1 MYILTTAA
9 LVPLVAALFMAFLRT
24 GVARVVALVASLVP
38 LALAI
43 YMVMGFDP
51 GVGMQYSVEVP
62 WIPALGAYY
71 SLGVD
76 GIALAMILL
85 TAILTPI
92 VVLYSG
98 TEHYRSDQMG
108 EHAFLGFTLAIE
120 GLSIFVFSSTDV
132 LLFYLFF
139 EATLIPMFFL
149 IGGFGGE
156 NRRYAAIKFLLYS
169 LGSGLLMLAAIIGVY
184 VLGGGSFLLTDL
196 QENAFFGG
204 AENWLFAGFM
214 IAFIVKAPMVP
225 FHTWLPDAAENT
237 TPGGAVMMVAIMD
250 KIGTF
255 GMIRFAMC
263 LFPGATYQ
271 FRDVMVWLAV
281 LSIIW
286 GALAALAQSNLMRF
300 VAYTSVSHFGFIV
313 LGIFTINETG
323 TAAASL
329 YMFNHG
335 LSTAMLFLVVGYMI
349 KRRGSADI
357 HAFGGVQ
364 KVAPLLGGYL
374 LIALL
379 SAVALPGLAPF
390 VSEFGVIAG
399 TFNGAPVAAGIAAIA
414 MVLAACYIM
423 RVYKT
428 TMTGEPG
435 DDVIRT
441 MPDLTHPERWVLA
454 PLIVLLFV
462 FGVYP
467 EPLTTMVNP
476 AAQNTV
482 NYLHDNGVPPVGSNY
497 YFVVGG
503 ADDEEEGSPL
513 QADLSS
519 EGGAVK

>member
-1 MYILTTAA
+1 MYLLTTAA
-9 LVPLVAALFMAFLRT
+9 LVPLVAALFMTFLRS
-24 GVARVVALVASLVP
+24 GAARVVAFVASLVP

-43 YMVMGFDP
+43 VMVAGFDP
-51 GVGMQYSVEVP
+51 GAGMQYTVEIP

-71 SLGVD
+71 ALGVD
-76 GIALAMILL
+76 GIALAMVLL

-92 VVLYSG
+92 VILYSG
-98 TEHYRSDQMG
+98 TEHYRADQMG
-108 EHAFLGFTLAIE
+108 EHAFLGFVLAIE

-184 VLGGGSFLLTDL
+184 IVGDGTFLLSDLQDADLGGTVGM
-196 QENAFFGG
+196 
-204 AENWLFAGFM
+204 WLFAGFM

-263 LFPGATYQ
+263 LFPEATEY
-271 FRDVMVWLAV
+271 FRNVMIWLAV
-281 LSIIW
+281 ISVIW
-286 GALAALAQSNLMRF
+286 GALAALAQTNLMRF

-313 LGIFTINETG
+313 LGMFAVNET
-323 TAAASL
+323 AVSAASL

-349 KRRGSADI
+349 KRRSTADI

-399 TFNGAPVAAGIAAIA
+399 TFNGAPWAAGIAAIA

-435 DDVIRT
+435 DEVIRT

-454 PLIVLLFV
+454 PLIVLLIV

-467 EPLTTMVNP
+467 EPLTNLVNP
-476 AAQNTV
+476 ASVNTV
-482 NYLHDNGVPPVGSNY
+482 EYLNSKGVPPVGTVY
-497 YFVVGG
+497 GWVVDPSDIPDP
-503 ADDEEEGSPL
+503 ALRAE
-513 QADLSS
+513 LSS
-519 EGGAVK
+519 EGGAL